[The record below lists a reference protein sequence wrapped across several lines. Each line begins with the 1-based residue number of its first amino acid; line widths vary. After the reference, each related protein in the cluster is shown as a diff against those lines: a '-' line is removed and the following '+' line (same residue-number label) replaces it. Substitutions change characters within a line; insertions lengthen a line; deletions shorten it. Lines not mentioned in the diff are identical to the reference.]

1 MTHSLVGLALG
12 ELVDRALP
20 PSADPARGRTR
31 RRALLLTGLLASN
44 FPDLD
49 LVLTPLLPAPLGYLI
64 HHRGHTHTLL
74 YALPQ
79 VVLLLALTWL
89 LWPAARR
96 LLKEDRNARQAVIAT
111 ALLGMV
117 LHLSFDGLNVYGVH
131 PFHPFDS
138 RWLYGDLVFIIEPVF
153 WTALGFALALLARR
167 APLRWLGLAFFA
179 AMPVLFTWMGF
190 LQWGSL
196 AGLAAVAL
204 LVAGANLK
212 LGARAGLAAAL
223 LACVGFVG
231 IQAVAGQLARGEIRT
246 ALEQVAPGS
255 RVLDIPLSSF
265 PANPVCWSFATVSEG
280 PAAGSYGVRVGVL
293 SLAPGLSPVWACPER
308 FGGVTDSAADA
319 GASRQNSP
327 GASPAARDAQGAGA
341 GSAAAAALP
350 RPTAALAWKF
360 SETGSLAEFRALQQT
375 NCHFDAWLRF
385 ARVPSLAGGVATDV
399 RFGAPD
405 QPNFSTLPYAARAA
419 EPCPAPLAAWGYP
432 RADLLGWKGARASG
446 RAARVVAAARRP
458 APCPACRRGQ

>member
-1 MTHSLVGLALG
+1 MDNMTHSLVGLALG
-12 ELVDRALP
+12 ELVERALP
-20 PSADPARGRTR
+20 ATADPVQGRTR

-79 VVLLLALTWL
+79 VLLLLALIWL
-89 LWPAARR
+89 LWPAVRR
-96 LLKEDRNARQAVIAT
+96 LLKEDRGARRAVLAT
-111 ALLGMV
+111 AVLGML

-138 RWLYGDLVFIIEPVF
+138 RWLYGDLVFIVEPVF
-153 WTALGFALALLARR
+153 WTALGVALALLSRR
-167 APLRWLGLAFFA
+167 ALRRRLGLLFFA

-196 AGLAAVAL
+196 AGLGAVAL
-204 LVAGANLK
+204 LVAAANLK
-212 LGARAGLAAAL
+212 FGARAGLVAAL

-231 IQAVAGQLARGEIRT
+231 IQALAGQLARGEIRA
-246 ALEQVAPGS
+246 ALENLAPGS
-255 RVLDIPLSSF
+255 RVLDVPLSSF
-265 PANPVCWSFATVSEG
+265 PANPLCWSFATVSEG

-293 SLAPGLSPVWACPER
+293 SLAPGLSPVWACPAR
-308 FGGVTDSAADA
+308 FGGVPDSAAGADA
-319 GASRQNSP
+319 GQAPQ
-327 GASPAARDAQGAGA
+327 AAPKA
-341 GSAAAAALP
+341 
-350 RPTAALAWKF
+350 TAALAWKF
-360 SETGSLAEFRALQQT
+360 SETGSLAEFRALQRT

-385 ARVPSLAGGVATDV
+385 ARVPSLAGGVATDI

-405 QPNFSTLPYAARAA
+405 QPNFSTLPYAERAA
-419 EPCPAPLAAWGYP
+419 DPCPRPVAQWGYP
-432 RADLLGWKGARASG
+432 RADLLGWKAGPPR
-446 RAARVVAAARRP
+446 
-458 APCPACRRGQ
+458 

>member
-1 MTHSLVGLALG
+1 MDNMTHSLVGLALG
-12 ELVDRALP
+12 ELVERALP
-20 PSADPARGRTR
+20 PASDPARGRTR

-79 VVLLLALTWL
+79 VLLLLALTWL

-96 LLKEDRNARQAVIAT
+96 LLQEDRRTRRAVVGT

-138 RWLYGDLVFIIEPVF
+138 RWLYGDLVFIVEPVF
-153 WTALGFALALLARR
+153 WTALGFALALLSRR
-167 APLRWLGLAFFA
+167 TGLRWLGLGFFA
-179 AMPVLFTWMGF
+179 GMPVLFTWMGF

-196 AGLAAVAL
+196 AALGLVAL
-204 LVAGANLK
+204 LVAGARLK
-212 LGARAGLAAAL
+212 LGARAGLVAAS

-231 IQAVAGQLARGEIRT
+231 IQAVGAQLARGEIRS
-246 ALEQVAPGS
+246 ALDTVAPGS
-255 RVLDIPLSSF
+255 RVLDIALSSF
-265 PANPVCWSFATVSEG
+265 PANPLCWSFATVSDK

-308 FGGVTDSAADA
+308 FGGVPDSASEAAGRPVLRDA
-319 GASRQNSP
+319 GGR
-327 GASPAARDAQGAGA
+327 GAEAAARAVPAA
-341 GSAAAAALP
+341 
-350 RPTAALAWKF
+350 TAALAWKF
-360 SETGSLAEFRALQQT
+360 SETGSLQDFRALQRT
-375 NCHFDAWLRF
+375 NCHFDTWLRF
-385 ARVPSLAGGVATDV
+385 ARVPSLAGGNATDI

-405 QPNFSTLPYAARAA
+405 QSNFSTLPYAARAA
-419 EPCPAPLAAWGYP
+419 EPCPSPLAAWGYP
-432 RADLLGWKGARASG
+432 RGDLLGWKGQQAR
-446 RAARVVAAARRP
+446 
-458 APCPACRRGQ
+458 

>member
-1 MTHSLVGLALG
+1 MDNMTHSLVGLALG
-12 ELVDRALP
+12 ELVERALP
-20 PSADPARGRTR
+20 APSDPARGRTR

-79 VVLLLALTWL
+79 VLLLLALTWL

-96 LLKEDRNARQAVIAT
+96 LLKEERSARHALIAT

-138 RWLYGDLVFIIEPVF
+138 RWLYGDLVFIVEPLF
-153 WTALGFALALLARR
+153 WTALGVALALLSRR
-167 APLRWLGLAFFA
+167 AAVRWLGLAFFA
-179 AMPVLFTWMGF
+179 GMPLLFTWMGF

-196 AGLAAVAL
+196 AGLGAVAL
-204 LVAGANLK
+204 LVAGANIK
-212 LGARAGLAAAL
+212 LGARAGLVAAL
-223 LACVGFVG
+223 LACAGFVG
-231 IQAVAGQLARGEIRT
+231 IQAVAGQLAREEVRS
-246 ALEQVAPGS
+246 ALHGAAPGS

-265 PANPVCWSFATVSEG
+265 PANPLCWSFATVSEG
-280 PAAGSYGVRVGVL
+280 PAAGSYAVRVGVL

-308 FGGVTDSAADA
+308 FGGVPDSASE
-319 GASRQNSP
+319 ASDTP
-327 GASPAARDAQGAGA
+327 LTRDAQAA
-341 GSAAAAALP
+341 RTVAAARALP
-350 RPTAALAWKF
+350 RATAALAWKF
-360 SETGSLAEFRALQQT
+360 GETGSLADFRALQRT

-385 ARVPSLAGGVATDV
+385 ARVPSLAGGIATDI
-399 RFGAPD
+399 RFGAPG

-419 EPCPAPLAAWGYP
+419 EPCPAPLAEWGYP
-432 RADLLGWKGARASG
+432 RADLLGWK
-446 RAARVVAAARRP
+446 
-458 APCPACRRGQ
+458 